1 MLFDI
6 SNSSTVSG
14 IFGIFPI
21 IPHLSTFNLT
31 NPGALSLTPSMLYSL
46 LLLDKSKTL
55 SCGNVLSSLSLSK
68 SSIVIAPE
76 SVALIARSVLG
87 KLTYFKISGLPDTF
101 KNNKFGG
108 YS

>member
-1 MLFDI
+1 
-6 SNSSTVSG
+6 
-14 IFGIFPI
+14 
-21 IPHLSTFNLT
+21 
-31 NPGALSLTPSMLYSL
+31 MLYKL
-46 LLLDKSKTL
+46 LLFDKSKTL

-68 SSIVIAPE
+68 SSIVNAPE